1 MTAAKPVIHGR
12 DHGPGGADPSF
23 HGWEAVGGGHVPGR
37 RVLLAVFDGAGASL
51 HNGMQGDVSVPFDST
66 IIEWVLLADQ
76 AGSLV
81 INIWKDVLA
90 SYPPTVADKITASAP
105 PTLSSADHAED
116 STLAGWTTAVTAGDT
131 IRFNIDSVTTIQRA
145 TLALTLEA

>member
-1 MTAAKPVIHGR
+1 MARARPTIHGR
-12 DHGPGGADPSF
+12 DHSRGGSDPSF

-66 IIEWVLLADQ
+66 ITEWVLLADQ

-81 INIWKDVLA
+81 INVWKDVLA
-90 SYPPTVADKITASAP
+90 SYPPTAADKITASAP

-116 STLAGWTTAVTAGDT
+116 STLTGWTTAVNAGDT
-131 IRFNIDSVTTIQRA
+131 LRFNIDSVTSIQRA